1 MSTLFAAS
9 AFLLVIAI
17 AMLVGCTRQIRR
29 GRLVRATGNLTGGV
43 ATASL
48 GAIGLTLGVSYLG
61 YDRLTAESIVG
72 QLEFV
77 AIGEDEYSVR
87 FMRDGKTDRLFELN
101 GDEWQIDARMI
112 SWTPPA
118 TILGLEPVF
127 ELDRISGRYADIERE
142 RRDVRS
148 VYSLSDSKG
157 LNLWALAK
165 EYPAFLPGVDAYYGT
180 ATYVPMADGARYEVS
195 LSRDALIARPVN
207 EQAQRAVGQWRSK
220 TGKN

>member
-1 MSTLFAAS
+1 MTALFAAS
-9 AFLLVIAI
+9 AILLLLAL

-29 GRLVRATGNLTGGV
+29 GRLVRAGGNLAGGT
-43 ATASL
+43 AIASL

-72 QLEFV
+72 QLEFI
-77 AIGEDEYSVR
+77 AIGEDQYSVR
-87 FMRDGKTDRLFELN
+87 LMRDGKTDRFFELN
-101 GDEWQIDARMI
+101 GDEWQLDARMI

-118 TILGLEPVF
+118 TVLGLEPVF

-157 LNLWALAK
+157 LDLWALAK
-165 EYPAFLPGVDAYYGT
+165 DYPAFLPGVDAYYGT

-207 EQAQRAVGQWRSK
+207 AQAQRALGDWR
-220 TGKN
+220 TE